1 MQTPFSDKDKKWIQ
15 KKIWKKY
22 SKVAKNPDGL
32 FKYPTGRAGLT
43 TLNYDPEFLKLLP
56 ETVAASYCGV
66 GNPFTLGPITS
77 GDAVLDVGCGAG
89 VDTLISAMMIGPS
102 GKAVGIDL
110 TPVMLKRAKQNLSK
124 MDLTNVVF
132 EEGSAETL
140 PFEDN
145 YFHVAISNGALNLIP
160 DKSRAFGEIY
170 RVLKTG
176 GRLMVAD
183 EILTG
188 EFPRE
193 KEIIMKSWAR

>member
-1 MQTPFSDKDKKWIQ
+1 M
-15 KKIWKKY
+15 
-22 SKVAKNPDGL
+22 
-32 FKYPTGRAGLT
+32 
-43 TLNYDPEFLKLLP
+43 
-56 ETVAASYCGV
+56 
-66 GNPFTLGPITS
+66 
-77 GDAVLDVGCGAG
+77 LDVGCGAG

>member
-1 MQTPFSDKDKKWIQ
+1 MQIQFSEKDKKWIQ

-43 TLNYDPEFLKLLP
+43 TLKYDPEFLKVLP
-56 ETVAASYCGV
+56 EVVAAWYCGV
-66 GNPFTLGPITS
+66 GNPFSLGPINE
-77 GDAVLDVGCGAG
+77 GDVVLDVGCGAG
-89 VDTLISAMMIGPS
+89 VDTLISAMITGPS

-110 TPVMLKRAKQNLSK
+110 TPVMLKRARQNLSK
-124 MDLTNVVF
+124 MNLTNVVF

-140 PFEDN
+140 SFEDN
-145 YFHVAISNGALNLIP
+145 SFHVVISNGALNLIP
-160 DKSRAFGEIY
+160 DKARAFDEIY
-170 RVLKTG
+170 RVLKPG

-188 EFPRE
+188 ELPKE
-193 KEIIMKSWAR
+193 KEKIIKSWAQ